1 MSQHECEVTVRHR
14 DGFAVLDLSG
24 DVNAAAEDVL
34 NTGYEDA
41 ATDGTSEIAL
51 NFGNV
56 DYINSTGIALIV
68 GLLARA
74 RKSGIKV
81 RAFGLSDHYRGI
93 FEITRLSD
101 FMTITDDENGAS
113 GADERSSDA

>member
-1 MSQHECEVTVRHR
+1 MSVHECEVSVRQR
-14 DGFAVLDLSG
+14 DGFAVLDMTG
-24 DVNAAAEDVL
+24 DVNAAAEHVL
-34 NTGYEDA
+34 NAGYEDA
-41 ATDGTSEIAL
+41 VLAASEIAL
-51 NFGNV
+51 NFGDV

-81 RAFGLSDHYRGI
+81 RAFGLSEHYRGI

-101 FMTITDDENGAS
+101 FMTITDDEDGATS
-113 GADERSSDA
+113 ADERSSDA